1 MKKTLLLAIVC
12 CCTLIAQAQSLE
24 FYKHNLEELASPKMR
39 GRAYDGGDS
48 IAAAFIADVFK
59 QSGAVTIADCFGKNI
74 ADSSNI
80 NGYFQQVVF
89 PTNEVVKAD
98 VYFDGVKARAGYD
111 FIIDAT
117 SGSKKGKFEAYYSQ
131 DSILKFNETIELFKE
146 RGKEIV
152 YIREMSIPSYMLDRK
167 SVV

>member
-59 QSGAVTIADCFGKNI
+59 QSGAVTIADRFG
-74 ADSSNI
+74 
-80 NGYFQQVVF
+80 
-89 PTNEVVKAD
+89 
-98 VYFDGVKARAGYD
+98 
-111 FIIDAT
+111 
-117 SGSKKGKFEAYYSQ
+117 
-131 DSILKFNETIELFKE
+131 
-146 RGKEIV
+146 
-152 YIREMSIPSYMLDRK
+152 
-167 SVV
+167 